1 MSANPLP
8 SAKEIRD
15 LFEMLLGR
23 TVEVSPDYEILKP
36 DEEFGCCVAFF
47 NDAMDKVNAACIM
60 DLDLCAY
67 AGAALQLIPAAGAQD
82 EINNGTL
89 GDGYIENVYE
99 ILNVFSGLL
108 NKDDAPHVTI
118 GLMYTPGE
126 QLPAHEYEMVTSYVE
141 RRDSILDIEGYG
153 KGRFGVMCFD

>member
-1 MSANPLP
+1 MSATPLP
-8 SAKEIRD
+8 TAKEIRD
-15 LFEMLLGR
+15 LYEMLLGR
-23 TVEVSPDYEILKP
+23 SVEVSPDYEILKP

-47 NDAMDKVNAACIM
+47 NDAMGQIAAACIM

-82 EINNGTL
+82 CINNGYL
-89 GDGYIENVYE
+89 DDNYIENVYE
-99 ILNVFSGLL
+99 VLNVFSSLF
-108 NKDDAPHVTI
+108 NKDDAPHVSI

-126 QLPAHEYEMVTSYVE
+126 ELPANEYKMVTSYVE

-153 KGRFGVMCFD
+153 KGRFGVMCFN

>member
-1 MSANPLP
+1 MSATPLP
-8 SAKEIRD
+8 TAKEIRD
-15 LFEMLLGR
+15 LYEMLLGR

-47 NDAMDKVNAACIM
+47 NDAMGSIAAACIM

-82 EINNGTL
+82 EIKNGYL
-89 GDGYIENVYE
+89 DDNYIENIYE
-99 ILNVFSGLL
+99 VLNVFSSLF
-108 NKDDAPHVTI
+108 NKDNAPHVSI

-126 QLPAHEYEMVTSYVE
+126 ELPSNEYKMVTSYVE

-153 KGRFGVMCFD
+153 KGRFGVMCFN

>member
-1 MSANPLP
+1 MSATPLP
-8 SAKEIRD
+8 TAKEIRD
-15 LFEMLLGR
+15 LYEMLLGR

-47 NDAMDKVNAACIM
+47 NDAMGAICAACIM

-82 EINNGTL
+82 CINNGYL
-89 GDGYIENVYE
+89 DDNYIENVYE
-99 ILNVFSGLL
+99 VLNVFSSLF
-108 NKDDAPHVTI
+108 NKEGAPHVSI

-126 QLPAHEYEMVTSYVE
+126 ELPANEYKMVTSYVE

-153 KGRFGVMCFD
+153 KGRFGVMCFN